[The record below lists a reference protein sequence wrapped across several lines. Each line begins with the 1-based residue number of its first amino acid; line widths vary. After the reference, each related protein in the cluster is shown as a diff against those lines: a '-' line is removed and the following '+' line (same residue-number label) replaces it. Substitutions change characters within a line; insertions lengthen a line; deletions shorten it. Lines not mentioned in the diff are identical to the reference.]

1 LTTDASLASTGSWQL
16 GNLPLKSE
24 KEKDNKVLRA
34 KQREVDHNINDVDA

>member
-1 LTTDASLASTGSWQL
+1 LTTDASLASTSSWQL

-24 KEKDNKVLRA
+24 KDKNRKVSRA